1 MSKLPGVTA
10 SRLTTHKHSCR
21 EKQGDGSVVGP
32 IMSVSDDRIEGSKGP
47 HTVDLPCGK
56 RVVGPFAGG
65 SAFVALVLGSAW
77 PHQTVSSAQLWTTC
91 KGQ

>member
-10 SRLTTHKHSCR
+10 LRLSCR

-32 IMSVSDDRIEGSKGP
+32 IMSVSDDRIEGFKGP

-65 SAFVALVLGSAW
+65 SAFVVLLLGSAR
-77 PHQTVSSAQLWTTC
+77 PHQPWPS
-91 KGQ
+91 